1 MNDFSDSTTTPWQQA
16 EQWWTGFRLATL
28 APDQPAP
35 YGLLEDH
42 WMLTGQGK
50 ILAIEARCPRKEA
63 DLAARFTGEIL
74 RGNGRLLTPGLID
87 CHTHL
92 VFGGNRVSE
101 WERRLQGES
110 YTSIAA
116 DGGGILS
123 TVRATRAATEEEL
136 FEAAAERISSLISEG
151 ITTLE
156 IKSGYGLDLE
166 TELKMLRVARRL
178 AESFPVDIQT
188 TLLAAHSLPPEYAN
202 RGEQYIDWVCR
213 TMIPAAT
220 SLCTAVD
227 VFCEKIAF
235 SVEQSRR
242 VLEAGR
248 QAGLQL
254 KIHAEQLSR
263 MGGAVMA
270 AELGALSIDH
280 IEYLTPPDCEKIA
293 RLNGQ
298 RESSGQPPVTVAT
311 LLPGAFYYLKETQLP
326 PIEALRDQQIPI
338 AVATDFNPGSSPVLS
353 LRTAGNLACQLFGLT
368 PEESLRGVTLNA
380 ARALALETSRGSLE
394 VGKRADFAVWKV
406 DSPGE
411 IFYTLGGNPCQAVYR
426 GGLLR

>member
-1 MNDFSDSTTTPWQQA
+1 MKEPSEPKSCLWQQA
-16 EQWWTGFRLATL
+16 EQLWTGFRLATL
-28 APDQPAP
+28 CPDQPGP

-50 ILAIEARCPRKEA
+50 ILTIQPQGFKPGGEMPSG
-63 DLAARFTGEIL
+63 FNGEIVQ
-74 RGNGRLLTPGLID
+74 GNGRLLTPGLID

-92 VFGGNRVSE
+92 VFGGNRVLE

-116 DGGGILS
+116 SGGGILS
-123 TVRATRAATEEEL
+123 TVRATRAASEQEL
-136 FEAAAERISSLISEG
+136 FDTAAERLTALISEG

-156 IKSGYGLDLE
+156 IKSGYGLELE

-188 TLLAAHSLPPEYAN
+188 TLLAAHSLPPEYAG
-202 RGEQYIDWVCR
+202 RSDQYIDWVCR
-213 TMIPAAT
+213 EMIPAAA
-220 SLCTAVD
+220 SLCSAVD

-263 MGGAVMA
+263 LGGAMMA
-270 AELGALSIDH
+270 AELGAHSIDH
-280 IEYLTPPDCEKIA
+280 IEYLTSEDCRRIA
-293 RLNGQ
+293 GWNRKRMSAGQ
-298 RESSGQPPVTVAT
+298 QPVTVAT
-311 LLPGAFYYLKETQLP
+311 LLPGAFYYLRETTLP
-326 PIEALRDQQIPI
+326 PVQALIEEQIPI

-368 PEESLRGVTLNA
+368 PEQTLQGVTRHA
-380 ARALALETSRGSLE
+380 AQALGLETSRGSLQ
-394 VGKRADFAVWKV
+394 VGKNADFAVWKV
-406 DSPGE
+406 DSPAE
-411 IFYTLGGNPCQAVYR
+411 IFHMLGGNPCQGVYR
-426 GGLLR
+426 GGVRR